1 MSDIFREVDEEIR
14 RERYKSLWDRFG
26 PYVIGVAV
34 LIVVATAGYR
44 GWQYWQTTAAQ
55 EAGDRFIQ
63 AINLSDEGQQQ
74 EAIARLEGL
83 SDATGGYPLL
93 SRMRKATD
101 LALSGQRE
109 EALAAFD
116 AVAADGSY
124 DKVYRDLAALRA
136 GYLAMESEDY
146 AGVADR
152 LEALTG
158 EDNPWRYLAREAL
171 AFAAWKGG
179 DNANA
184 REWLN
189 GIVDTEGVPAEVESR
204 ASLLLDLLNAA
215 EGTPEEGK
223 NS

>member
-44 GWQYWQTTAAQ
+44 GWQYWQATAAQ

-63 AINLSDEGQQQ
+63 AISLSDEDQQQ
-74 EAIARLEGL
+74 EAIAQLNGL

-101 LALSGQRE
+101 LALSGQKE
-109 EALAAFD
+109 EALAEFD
-116 AVAADGSY
+116 AVAADSSN
-124 DKVYRDLAALRA
+124 DPVYRDLAALRG
-136 GYLAMESEDY
+136 GYIAMELEDY

-152 LEALTG
+152 LEKLTG
-158 EDNPWRYLAREAL
+158 DTNPWRFLAREAL
-171 AFAAWKGG
+171 AFSAWKNG
-179 DNANA
+179 DNAGA
-184 REWLN
+184 RKWLE
-189 GIVDTEGVPAEVESR
+189 GVVDAEGVPAEVGSR
-204 ASLLLDLLNAA
+204 ASLLLDLLNAS
-215 EGTPEEGK
+215 EGTPEKGN

>member
-26 PYVIGVAV
+26 PYVIAVAV

-44 GWQYWQTTAAQ
+44 GWQYWQTTAAR

-63 AINLSDEGQQQ
+63 AINLSDEDQQQ

-101 LALSGQRE
+101 LALSGQKE
-109 EALAAFD
+109 EALAEFD

-124 DKVYRDLAALRA
+124 DGVYRDLAALRA

-158 EDNPWRYLAREAL
+158 EDNPWRFLAREAL
-171 AFAAWKGG
+171 AFAAWKDG
-179 DNANA
+179 DNANV
-184 REWLN
+184 RKWLD
-189 GIVDTEGVPAEVESR
+189 GIVEAEGVPAEVESR
-204 ASLLLDLLNAA
+204 ANLLLELLNAA